1 MTSEE
6 LASTILTL
14 KYNYLVCNSVYI
26 KRYRIGSWITTNRL
40 KELLYAV
47 DLYLQIL
54 DYYYNIPSDEVDL
67 GEVTEDNILI
77 IIAEADKL
85 LDTYK
90 LYYNDR

>member
-6 LASTILTL
+6 LASVILAL

-26 KRYRIGSWITTNRL
+26 KRYRIGTWTTVNRL
-40 KELLYAV
+40 RELLYAV
-47 DLYLQIL
+47 DLYLQVL
-54 DYYYNIPSDEVDL
+54 DYYYNIPTDEVEL
-67 GEVTEDNILI
+67 GDITEEDILLV
-77 IIAEADKL
+77 IAEADKL